1 MDSLATFTAVEL
13 MEYDDFVALTVLAGA
28 LGCDRKTIKERVS
41 FPALYAYATAD
52 A

>member
-41 FPALYAYATAD
+41 FSILGVEELAD
-52 A
+52 V